1 MFRQRKRNRRR
12 RDAAARS
19 GGGERIT
26 MLLENNPYPQDV
38 RVRSEAQS
46 LVAAGHTVEVIAPR
60 GKGQPATEC
69 VDGVFVRRYR
79 AIDGTSQGLAG
90 LMLEYSVAMV
100 ALHAGAIRALARG
113 GTVLHIHNPPDTLF
127 LTGGIYRL
135 AGRRVVFDHHDL
147 SPELVAVKF
156 ANRTLIAS
164 ARISERLT
172 FAVATHVL
180 AANESHAAI
189 AIERGHKRPPDVTVV
204 RNGPPASW
212 TRLPLS
218 VRQGRL
224 SPVRLAYVGAIAQQ
238 DGVEALADIL
248 ALLRDRAPSLRALLT
263 VIGDGDGRPALEAA
277 LRRSRVQDAVTLTG
291 WVEGRR
297 VPELLQN
304 ADVCVDPAP
313 GTVLNERSTM
323 IKLAEYLALGKPV
336 VAFDLLETRRTVA
349 DAAMLVPVGDIGAFA
364 DRIAMLAEDP
374 ALRRDLAQRARVR
387 AAELTWEHSEA
398 ALLRAYAGFGQN
410 GAARLKSA

>member
-1 MFRQRKRNRRR
+1 
-12 RDAAARS
+12 
-19 GGGERIT
+19 

-46 LVAAGHTVEVIAPR
+46 LVAAGHSVEVIAPR
-60 GKGQPATEC
+60 LKGQPAKES
-69 VDGVFVRRYR
+69 VDGVVVRRYR
-79 AIDGTSQGLAG
+79 ATGATGRGLAA
-90 LMLEYSVAMV
+90 LLLEYSVAMV

-113 GTVLHIHNPPDTLF
+113 ATVLHIHNPPDTLF
-127 LTGGIYRL
+127 LAGGIYRL

-156 ANRTLIAS
+156 GRPALVAS
-164 ARISERLT
+164 
-172 FAVATHVL
+172 THVL

-189 AIERGHKRPPDVTVV
+189 AMTRGHKQPTEVTVV

-218 VRQGRL
+218 IRPGRL

-248 ALLRDRAPSLRALLT
+248 VLLRDRTPSVAALLT
-263 VIGDGDGRPALEAA
+263 VIGDGDGRPGLEAA
-277 LRRSRVQDAVTLTG
+277 LRRLGVADAVTLTG
-291 WVEGRR
+291 WVEGHR
-297 VPELLQN
+297 VPQLLQD

-313 GTVLNERSTM
+313 GTVLNEHSTM

-349 DAAMLVPVGDIGAFA
+349 DAAMLVAVGDTGAFA
-364 DRIAMLAEDP
+364 DRIAKLAETP
-374 ALRRDLAQRARVR
+374 ELRLDLARRARAR
-387 AAELTWEHSEA
+387 AAELTWEHSET
-398 ALLRAYAGFGQN
+398 ALLRAYAGLGAN
-410 GAARLKSA
+410 GATQRNAA